1 MKVIA
6 VSILSLILVI
16 AASGIGI
23 AKVHIKSR
31 PTATAEPCVGLSC
44 WPPEPR
50 IKHRPTHQG
59 TLSPVW

>member
-6 VSILSLILVI
+6 LSFILII

-23 AKVHIKSR
+23 AKAHIKSR

-44 WPPEPR
+44 WPLEPP
-50 IKHRPTHQG
+50 IKHRPTHQDPFAG
-59 TLSPVW
+59 LVKV